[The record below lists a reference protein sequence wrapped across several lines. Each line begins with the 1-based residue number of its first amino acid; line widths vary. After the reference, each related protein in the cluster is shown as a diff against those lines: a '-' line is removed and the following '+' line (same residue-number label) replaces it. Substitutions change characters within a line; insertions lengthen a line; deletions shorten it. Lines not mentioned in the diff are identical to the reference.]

1 MRSRSFVFGGAALA
15 WIVKLLQASL
25 RGAGD
30 VRIPALVIFAGAV
43 IVVPLSP
50 ALIFGIGPLPQ
61 LGIAGAG
68 AAVVIYY
75 ALATVVLMA
84 YMRSTRSPVRLVRT
98 RLEWRLFKDILSVGG
113 ISAIGTVQ
121 ANLTVAIVTAMAG
134 AFGTDALAGFGLA
147 SRLDYLLIPL
157 LFGLGTATVT
167 MVGANVGAGD
177 FDRARRIAWTAALLA
192 AGVTEA
198 IGLLAAMFP
207 HA

>member
-1 MRSRSFVFGGAALA
+1 
-15 WIVKLLQASL
+15 
-25 RGAGD
+25 
-30 VRIPALVIFAGAV
+30 
-43 IVVPLSP
+43 
-50 ALIFGIGPLPQ
+50 
-61 LGIAGAG
+61 
-68 AAVVIYY
+68 
-75 ALATVVLMA
+75 
-84 YMRSTRSPVRLVRT
+84 
-98 RLEWRLFKDILSVGG
+98 
-113 ISAIGTVQ
+113 
-121 ANLTVAIVTAMAG
+121 MAG

-207 HA
+207 HAWVGFFSSDPRVLAMGARYLRVVGPFYGFVGLGMLLYFAGQGAKRVAWPVLAGTARLIIVGVGGWLAIAVYGGVVTTLFGVVAVSSLAFGSLIALALCLQPWRAVEE